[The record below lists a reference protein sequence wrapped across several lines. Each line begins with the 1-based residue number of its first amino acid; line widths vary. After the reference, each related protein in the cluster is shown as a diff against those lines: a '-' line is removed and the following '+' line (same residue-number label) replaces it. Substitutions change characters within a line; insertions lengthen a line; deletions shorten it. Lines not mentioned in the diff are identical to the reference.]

1 MCKRSGK
8 SVKTIAK
15 STKPQNEDL
24 TFLCRKWKK
33 AALCMFH
40 KPNGNN
46 YAIMHNVRTREP
58 KQTMERPPLPPRH
71 DGYGGDLCLEVIMM
85 VKQVKVSN
93 FTEVKGIVSA
103 AAKCYNDVGVHDMK
117 GSIADAKSILGMMSL
132 DYSHPVKIVCEN
144 EHDLNSV
151 VNALKQ

>member
-1 MCKRSGK
+1 ME
-8 SVKTIAK
+8 KT
-15 STKPQNEDL
+15 
-24 TFLCRKWKK
+24 
-33 AALCMFH
+33 ALCMLH

-46 YAIMHNVRTREP
+46 YAIMHNARTREP
-58 KQTMERPPLPPRH
+58 SWIPSRAPLPPRH
-71 DGYGGDLCLEVIMM
+71 DGCGGDLCLEVIMM